1 MLTSDSE
8 AALSGGDG
16 MKTNALKALSLIT
29 ALIVFGLPDP
39 SFAFRCGTELASEGD
54 TKFEINNA
62 KFRLGSLL
70 ALMGHGVSSQLYL
83 LTYSLPG
90 GQGVCS
96 VNLDFHS
103 SRHHDSYRRKI
114 NI

>member
-1 MLTSDSE
+1 
-8 AALSGGDG
+8 

-90 GQGVCS
+90 GQGVWS
-96 VNLDFHS
+96 VMNRLEIVMTEHS
-103 SRHHDSYRRKI
+103 PSPCPLPQDWGRGLG
-114 NI
+114 